1 MAGAVRARSCSS
13 GLARVELLACVLAL
27 VFIAVAYVV
36 VSMAI
41 ALAIAAVVLVVCLAG
56 SPVIY
61 VTTWCR

>member
-1 MAGAVRARSCSS
+1 M
-13 GLARVELLACVLAL
+13 ACVLAL
-27 VFIAVAYVV
+27 VFIAVAYDV